1 MQINLFLS
9 LSEKVIHA
17 HVKNSK
23 KKKPDIHE
31 KVEATANA
39 SFLCAFPISNS
50 PFCFEI
56 QKLLLAQDPVLG
68 EPA

>member
-1 MQINLFLS
+1 MQINVFLS
-9 LSEKVIHA
+9 LSEKVIYA

-23 KKKPDIHE
+23 KKRDIHE

-39 SFLCAFPISNS
+39 SFLCAYPISNS

-56 QKLLLAQDPVLG
+56 QKLLLAQAPVL
-68 EPA
+68 